1 MEVISTT
8 GSLMINHSGSSETL
22 LGLLTM
28 MLRSMKMMIQTIFV
42 LMMQRI
48 LSIMCGVKVSGQEK
62 TQ

>member
-22 LGLLTM
+22 PSLLIM
-28 MLRSMKMMIQTIFV
+28 LLRSMMMIQTIFV

>member
-22 LGLLTM
+22 LSLLTM
-28 MLRSMKMMIQTIFV
+28 LLRSMKMMIQTIFV

-48 LSIMCGVKVSGQEK
+48 LSIMSGVKVSGQEK

>member
-1 MEVISTT
+1 MEVISIT
-8 GSLMINHSGSSETL
+8 GTLMINHSGSSETL
-22 LGLLTM
+22 LSLLTM
-28 MLRSMKMMIQTIFV
+28 LLRSMKMMIQTIFV